1 MPYERHALTEK
12 ILKDAWDKAVDGTLL
27 TIDPASQEQEIPG
40 DFLAQVLQGEK
51 MEKAPQ
57 RVMIAGAHITGGFDV
72 KSSKLLCPLE
82 LTDCVFD
89 KSPNLDQANARNI
102 TLKGCTFPGLR
113 GWELKV
119 EHDFSLEDSSSSNLV
134 DLCGAQI
141 GGQVDLKGVTLSAP
155 GPEVLKL
162 NGLVVQRE
170 MRWSGMTTH
179 GQVTMIGAR
188 VSKQFICIG
197 TTLVNAGGIA
207 LLAQGI
213 KVGSSAYM
221 KSGFSASGEV
231 DISGA
236 EITGRLDCRNGTFRS
251 AGLEQGA
258 LRADGIH
265 IENDLICENGF
276 LAEGGVNLL
285 GATIGG
291 SLRCTGGRFINPG
304 SLAIRAARAKIS
316 QDFECKRG
324 FRAEGQVLLAGCK
337 IGGSAKFQGGQFIH
351 PTDSALDGTGMEVGQ
366 NVVLGK
372 DYPGEQMPAEG
383 FISEG
388 EVKLVDAK
396 IMQDLNCTGG
406 RFSNSQRV
414 ALNAQGVTV
423 RDVLL
428 ENDFCADGM
437 LDLSGSQIGGKLL
450 CSGGQFTGSRV
461 SLRADGM
468 TVQREAQLDDGFRAE
483 GKVHIRRAQFG
494 AGLSFDG
501 AFLAA
506 VGGSNSLTLRGS
518 SIKGRLNL
526 VTREKPPGAM
536 DLRRVVVTE
545 LYDDKAVWPDRIKLH
560 GLVYETLRE
569 DGPKIKDRLE
579 WLKSN
584 GKYEPQI
591 YRQLAKV
598 YQVTGD
604 EDLARKVLIA
614 EQDERRKSRPGF
626 HGVLA
631 WWGGWFLKA
640 TVGYGYN
647 PFRVLMELAVLEVI
661 GGIVFSIL
669 RNDIHPVSPHVVGD
683 YQPWLY
689 SLDLLLPVVN
699 FRWSLWF
706 YPTGAAVWWAAAFT
720 ATGWALATALVVG
733 LGGVFKR
740 K

>member
-1 MPYERHALTEK
+1 
-12 ILKDAWDKAVDGTLL
+12 
-27 TIDPASQEQEIPG
+27 
-40 DFLAQVLQGEK
+40 
-51 MEKAPQ
+51 
-57 RVMIAGAHITGGFDV
+57 
-72 KSSKLLCPLE
+72 
-82 LTDCVFD
+82 
-89 KSPNLDQANARNI
+89 
-102 TLKGCTFPGLR
+102 
-113 GWELKV
+113 
-119 EHDFSLEDSSSSNLV
+119 
-134 DLCGAQI
+134 
-141 GGQVDLKGVTLSAP
+141 
-155 GPEVLKL
+155 
-162 NGLVVQRE
+162 
-170 MRWSGMTTH
+170 
-179 GQVTMIGAR
+179 
-188 VSKQFICIG
+188 
-197 TTLVNAGGIA
+197 
-207 LLAQGI
+207 
-213 KVGSSAYM
+213 
-221 KSGFSASGEV
+221 
-231 DISGA
+231 
-236 EITGRLDCRNGTFRS
+236 
-251 AGLEQGA
+251 
-258 LRADGIH
+258 
-265 IENDLICENGF
+265 
-276 LAEGGVNLL
+276 
-285 GATIGG
+285 
-291 SLRCTGGRFINPG
+291 
-304 SLAIRAARAKIS
+304 
-316 QDFECKRG
+316 
-324 FRAEGQVLLAGCK
+324 
-337 IGGSAKFQGGQFIH
+337 
-351 PTDSALDGTGMEVGQ
+351 
-366 NVVLGK
+366 
-372 DYPGEQMPAEG
+372 
-383 FISEG
+383 
-388 EVKLVDAK
+388 
-396 IMQDLNCTGG
+396 
-406 RFSNSQRV
+406 
-414 ALNAQGVTV
+414 
-423 RDVLL
+423 
-428 ENDFCADGM
+428 
-437 LDLSGSQIGGKLL
+437 
-450 CSGGQFTGSRV
+450 
-461 SLRADGM
+461 M

-647 PFRVLMELAVLEVI
+647 PFRVFLMELAVLEVI

-699 FRWSLWF
+699 FSMVFVVLSDGCGSVVGGCLYGNWLGFGDGTCCWSWRSLQAEVGHTKSGLQARF
-706 YPTGAAVWWAAAFT
+706 RPESPKVSHDGGYAERIPVTCASSNPVPASVTLYRFTSRAVPPPA
-720 ATGWALATALVVG
+720 WALLGEVMLLPGPAVR
-733 LGGVFKR
+733 LGGVAR
-740 K
+740 